1 MSAHVHASDENGL
14 RLRPNRAGNSPY
26 NTDDPTNLALILL
39 VATWTNTKGRNNPGK
54 LLKPGQIGTH

>member
-26 NTDDPTNLALILL
+26 ITKDPTYLALILL
-39 VATWTNTKGRNNPGK
+39 VATWANTKGRKNPGK
-54 LLKPGQIGTH
+54 